1 MQDLIVFVV
10 LLSLGYFAGS
20 VAESRHYR
28 SIKRRER
35 ELLNLPAVTAAD
47 FLDEGAEV
55 VDARLVHGSVV
66 ISIDYFKR
74 ILAGLRNLFGG
85 EVNSYLTLIDRARR
99 EAVLRMKEEAG
110 GADVILNLR
119 IETSVI
125 GRNADRRK
133 TVGSIE
139 VMAYGTA
146 VTLKRG

>member
-1 MQDLIVFVV
+1 MQDLIVFAV